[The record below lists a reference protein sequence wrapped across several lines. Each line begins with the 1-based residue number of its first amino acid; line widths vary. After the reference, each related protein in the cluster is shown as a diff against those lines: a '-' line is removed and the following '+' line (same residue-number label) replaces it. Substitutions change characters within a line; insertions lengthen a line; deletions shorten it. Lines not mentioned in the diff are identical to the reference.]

1 MENRLPTIEKIEV
14 LSLALIT
21 IGAVVGWAKGFLDV
35 PSFVLGALVMQLNF
49 WLLKHTI
56 RTAFSSHYVER
67 GYFSSRMR
75 LAVWILAKSCLYL
88 VLLTALFVRYPI
100 DAKSFAAGVPLLL
113 VACVIVGLGSRGES
127 PKGSDSP

>member
-1 MENRLPTIEKIEV
+1 MENRLPTIEKIEI

-21 IGAVVGWAKGFLDV
+21 TGAVVGWAEGFLDV

-56 RTAFSSHYVER
+56 RTAFSIRYVKR

-75 LAVWILAKSCLYL
+75 LAAWILAKSCLYL
-88 VLLTALFVRYPI
+88 VLLTALFVRYPV

-127 PKGSDSP
+127 AKGSDSP